1 MNSNKRSNQQNV
13 DNMEV
18 FTEKAITF
26 EPAFNPSDA
35 RLSIQNQ
42 KQVKVSGDKAL
53 LGVALAE
60 RTSEDIATTRNAAF
74 DALDP
79 FVTRLIN
86 AVRISDAPAQT
97 IEHGDS
103 IVREYRNQRAT
114 EIVPPAKTAEGS
126 DEEES
131 ARTNKMRNSSFNT
144 KIENYRNLVL
154 LVNAIVGYKTNE
166 TDLTV
171 EAISERLDDLKRVN
185 SACITAEAEL
195 EAARKLRDIV
205 LYGAKTG
212 LVDVAMDSKLY
223 VKSAYGATSTQYKSI
238 SGITFRKKK

>member
-60 RTSEDIATTRNAAF
+60 RACEDIATTRNIAF

-79 FVTRLIN
+79 FVTRLVN

>member
-1 MNSNKRSNQQNV
+1 MNSGKRSNQQNV

-18 FTEKAITF
+18 LSEKVVTF
-26 EPAFNPSDA
+26 QPAFNPSDA

-42 KQVKVSGDKAL
+42 KQVKESGDKVL

-60 RTSEDIATTRNAAF
+60 RVSEDTATTRNIAF

-86 AVRISDAPAQT
+86 AVRISDAPTQT

-114 EIVPPAKTAEGS
+114 EIEPPAKTAEGTE
-126 DEEES
+126 EEES

-154 LVNAIVGYKTNE
+154 LVNAIVGYKSNE

-205 LYGAKTG
+205 LYADKTG
-212 LVDVAMDSKLY
+212 LFDVAMDSKLY
-223 VKSAYGATSTQYKSI
+223 VKSAYGASSTQYKSI
-238 SGITFRKKK
+238 SGILFTRPR

>member
-1 MNSNKRSNQQNV
+1 MNSSKRSNQQNV

-18 FTEKAITF
+18 FTEKVITF
-26 EPAFNPSDA
+26 DPAFNPSDT

-42 KQVKVSGDKAL
+42 KEIKVSGDKVL

-60 RTSEDIATTRNAAF
+60 RTNDDFATTRNIAF

-97 IEHGDS
+97 IEHADS

-114 EIVPPAKTAEGS
+114 EIEPPAKTEEGTE
-126 DEEES
+126 EEES
-131 ARTNKMRNSSFNT
+131 ARTNKMRNGSFNT

-166 TDLTV
+166 AELTL
-171 EAISERLDDLKRVN
+171 EAISGRLDNLKRVN
-185 SACITAEAEL
+185 SACVTAEAEL
-195 EAARKLRDIV
+195 EAARQLRDIV
-205 LYGAKTG
+205 LYADKTG

-223 VKSAYGATSTQYKSI
+223 VKSAYGATSKQYRLI
-238 SGITFRKKK
+238 SGITFTKKK

>member
-1 MNSNKRSNQQNV
+1 MYSNKRSNQQNV

-18 FTEKAITF
+18 FTGKVITF
-26 EPAFNPSDA
+26 EPAFNPSDS

-42 KQVKVSGDKAL
+42 KQVKASGDKVL

-60 RTSEDIATTRNAAF
+60 RASEDFATTRNIAF

-103 IVREYRNQRAT
+103 IVRVYRNQRAT
-114 EIVPPAKTAEGS
+114 EIIPPAKTAEGTE
-126 DEEES
+126 EEES

-144 KIENYRNLVL
+144 RIENYRNLVL

-171 EAISERLDDLKRVN
+171 EAISERLDNLKLVN

-205 LYGAKTG
+205 LYADKTG
-212 LVDVAMDSKLY
+212 LVSIGKDSKLY
-223 VKSAYGATSTQYKSI
+223 VKSAYGANSTQYKSI
-238 SGITFRKKK
+238 RGITFRRK